1 MEFTDFSKTS
11 LYHPSSQSIWD
22 FGDFAAAERN
32 SLGFMELLGAQ
43 HHHQLQDFATTPSP
57 QSFLLETPQPQTQT
71 QPSAKLS
78 SSVSTILQAPTSD
91 ATAEKLVAS
100 KVESL
105 CSEHLLINPP
115 ATPNSSSISSAS
127 SEAVYEEKAKREDE
141 EEDEEEHEHEKK
153 KSDTN
158 KQLKPKKNNQKRQRE
173 ARVAFMTKSEVDHL
187 EDGYRWRKYG
197 QKAVKNSPFPRSYY
211 RCTTA
216 SCNVKKRVERSF
228 RDPSTVVTTYEGQH
242 THISPLTSRPIST
255 GGFFGSTG
263 AVSNLGN
270 FGFPVENSTLISPQF
285 QQLVHNYHHQ
295 QQQQE
300 LLSCFGG
307 VSEYL
312 NSHAIGYG
320 DDDRVK
326 KSRGLV
332 KDYGLLQDVVPSHM
346 LKEE

>member
-11 LYHPSSQSIWD
+11 FYHPSSQSLWD

-32 SLGFMELLGAQ
+32 SLGFMELLGSQ
-43 HHHQLQDFATTPSP
+43 HHHHHHQLQDFTTVSP
-57 QSFLLETPQPQTQT
+57 HSFLLETPQPQ
-71 QPSAKLS
+71 PSAKFS
-78 SSVSTILQAPTSD
+78 SSVSAILQAPPSN
-91 ATAEKLVAS
+91 ATS

-105 CSEHLLINPP
+105 CSDPLLINPP

-127 SEAVYEEKAKREDE
+127 SEALNEEKAKRKDDEDE
-141 EEDEEEHEHEKK
+141 EEDEEHEQKK
-153 KSDTN
+153 TDTQAN
-158 KQLKPKKNNQKRQRE
+158 NQLKPKKNNQKRQRE

-242 THISPLTSRPIST
+242 THISPLTARPIST
-255 GGFFGSTG
+255 GGYFGSSG
-263 AVSNLGN
+263 VASNLGN
-270 FGFPVENSTLISPQF
+270 LGFPMENSALISPQF
-285 QQLVHNYHHQ
+285 QQLVHYHQQ

-300 LLSCFGG
+300 LSSCFGG
-307 VSEYL
+307 VSEYRT
-312 NSHAIGYG
+312 SHVNGYG
-320 DDDRVK
+320 DGDDGRVK

-332 KDYGLLQDVVPSHM
+332 KDNGLLQDVVPSHM